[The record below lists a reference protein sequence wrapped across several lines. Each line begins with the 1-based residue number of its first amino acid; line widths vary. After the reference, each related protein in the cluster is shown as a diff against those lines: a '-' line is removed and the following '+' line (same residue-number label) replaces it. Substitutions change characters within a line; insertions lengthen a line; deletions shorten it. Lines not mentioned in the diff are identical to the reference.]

1 MTIGAGQIWQR
12 LLMKLMKTRLCVC
25 ILLLAAAAR
34 AQTNSLTT
42 LLQQGLF
49 EEQANRNLDAAIA
62 DYQSLAIQFD
72 KDRQIA
78 ATAVFRLG
86 ECYRTQG
93 KTNEAALQYQ
103 RILRDF
109 SDQKALATLSR
120 QNLAGLG
127 ATAPETKP
135 SGIAVAASAPTD
147 DEEIEIRR
155 IQEMI
160 QNSPDLINGLG
171 YGSTSAPLIQAALS
185 DHLRVASYLLD
196 HQAKMDVRGDS
207 GDTPLTAA
215 AAHGHRAMVEL
226 LLSRGA
232 DVNTKGEGGDTALHQ
247 AARRGFQG
255 VAEVLLANKAD
266 VNARDNSG
274 DTPLHSAA
282 GNGHAIIVQM
292 LVDAGANPNVED
304 NNGITP
310 LSYAAKS
317 GSPETV
323 RILLAARADPNG
335 GKREAPLLCAIH
347 TQDAAS
353 AELLLRNGANPNAKG
368 IFANGNFQPTP
379 LLLAI
384 SENQLPMAQLLLKY
398 KADPNDTQT
407 DGRPLLFSAVD
418 KTDILRALLEAGAK
432 ADVRDTIGNS
442 AARTPLDVA
451 VRLNNAAAVEVLLKH
466 GADPNVRDADGD
478 TALHSAVY
486 RLADRKIFELL
497 LNYKADP
504 NVRINEGPT
513 PLDYL
518 KQNNNKAAAGEIAEL
533 LREHGALDH
542 PANWDRIEVRRP
554 AANARF
560 TIFRKGTNDWNR
572 FTLLETILNNYCE
585 WGQGLGFSPARVAPR
600 FTFPG
605 VPWGAIPINSRIPF
619 PDLSRII
626 IARPSHDSTN
636 EARIAVNLL
645 NATNGI
651 DCSKDVTLEFG
662 DVVEIPERDHPLGD
676 QPVGLTDSQR
686 DTIVNYLKGIAQ
698 LAVRDQKAELPLYP
712 VGDQSTIGVVLGKPE
727 AQKLLL
733 SSSDLSRVKVIRRD
747 PKAGTRREW
756 ILDCAT
762 SPSNFRLR
770 DGDVIEVP
778 EKP

>member
-1 MTIGAGQIWQR
+1 MI
-12 LLMKLMKTRLCVC
+12 TRLCVYI
-25 ILLLAAAAR
+25 ILLAVSAAP

-62 DYQSLAIQFD
+62 DYQSLATQFD

-86 ECYRTQG
+86 ECYRIQG
-93 KTNEAALQYQ
+93 KTNQAALQYQ

-127 ATAPETKP
+127 ATAPETAA
-135 SGIAVAASAPTD
+135 SGSAVAASAPTD

-160 QNSPDLINGLG
+160 QNSPDLINGPG

-185 DHLRVASYLLD
+185 DHLRVARYLLD
-196 HQAKMDVRGDS
+196 HQARMDVRGAS
-207 GDTPLTAA
+207 GVTPLTTAA
-215 AAHGHRAMVEL
+215 ACGHRAMVEL

-232 DVNTKGEGGDTALHQ
+232 DVNTKGGGGGTALHQ
-247 AARRGFQG
+247 AAQHGFQA

-266 VNARDNSG
+266 VNARDDSG
-274 DTPLHSAA
+274 DTPLHSATW
-282 GNGHAIIVQM
+282 NGHARIVQM
-292 LVDAGANPNVED
+292 LLDAGANPNVED

-310 LSYAAKS
+310 LSCAAQ
-317 GSPETV
+317 GRSPETV
-323 RILLAARADPNG
+323 RILLAAKADPNDAQ
-335 GKREAPLLCAIH
+335 RDAPLLCAIH
-347 TQDAAS
+347 NQDASA

-368 IFANGNFQPTP
+368 TVSWPDGTVRWPDSGNTRPTP
-379 LLLAI
+379 LWLAI
-384 SENQLPMAQLLLKY
+384 SGNQLPMVQLLLKY
-398 KADPNDTQT
+398 KADPNETQT
-407 DGRPLLFSAVD
+407 DGIPLLFSAVD

-432 ADVRDTIGNS
+432 ADVRDTNRNS
-442 AARTPLDVA
+442 AARTPLDPA
-451 VRLNNAAAVEVLLKH
+451 VRLNNAAAVELLLKH
-466 GADPNVRDADGD
+466 GADPNARDTDGNA
-478 TALHSAVY
+478 ALHSAAY
-486 RLADRKIFELL
+486 RPADRKIFELL

-504 NVRINEGPT
+504 NVRNNQGTT

-518 KQNNNKAAAGEIAEL
+518 KQNNNKAAAGEIAEF
-533 LREHGALDH
+533 LRQHGALDH
-542 PANWDRIEVRRP
+542 LPNWDRIEVSRP
-554 AANARF
+554 SDNFSF
-560 TIFRKGTNDWNR
+560 TIFGKNTNDWNR
-572 FTLLETILNNYCE
+572 FTLLETILNNYCQ
-585 WGQGLGFSPARVAPR
+585 WGRGWGFPTARVAPG
-600 FTFPG
+600 FPG
-605 VPWGAIPINSRIPF
+605 VPWGPIPINSRMPF

-626 IARPSHDSTN
+626 IAHPSHDSTN

-651 DCSKDVTLEFG
+651 DCSKDVPLEFG
-662 DVVEIPERDHPLGD
+662 DVVVIPERDHPLGD

-686 DTIVNYLKGIAQ
+686 DTIVNYLKGNAQ

-712 VGDQSTIGVVLGKPE
+712 VGDQSTIGVVLNKPE

-747 PKAGTRREW
+747 PNAGTRREW

-762 SPSNFRLR
+762 SPSDFRLR